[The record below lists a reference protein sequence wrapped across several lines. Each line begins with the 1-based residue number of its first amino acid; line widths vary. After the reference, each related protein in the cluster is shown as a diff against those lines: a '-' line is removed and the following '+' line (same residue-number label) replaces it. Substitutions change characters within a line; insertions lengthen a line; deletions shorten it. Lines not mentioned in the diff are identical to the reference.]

1 MYFLASPILIVE
13 DDPVDLDLTQRAF
26 AMGRLANPIEV
37 ARDGEEALDFI
48 PRWEAGEP
56 LPAVILLD
64 LKLPK
69 VSGLEVLHQIK
80 SHPRLSVIPVII
92 LTASSEDRDIQDAYR
107 LGGNSYITKPVD
119 FEKFVEIAA
128 QIEIYW
134 CVLNTPPRQP

>member
-1 MYFLASPILIVE
+1 MNSPNPPILVVE
-13 DDPVDLDLTQRAF
+13 DNPIDLDLTQRAF
-26 AMGRLANPIEV
+26 AKHKLTNPIQV

-69 VSGLEVLHQIK
+69 INGLDVLRRIK
-80 SHPRLSVIPVII
+80 EHPEFKVIPVII
-92 LTASSEDRDIQDAYR
+92 LTTSAEDSDIQEAYR
-107 LGGNSYITKPVD
+107 LGTNSYIIKPVD
-119 FEKFVEIAA
+119 FEKFVDVAE

-134 CVLNTPPRQP
+134 CVLNTPTNQV